1 MGFSA
6 GLFLPTT
13 WLSDL
18 GALSYVGIMGMLSAF
33 GLTGEQPGL
42 TAAVLHSSELSIEG
56 PRFMDTM
63 GMLTGFGL
71 RDWGQAHVSLLLRER
86 LQPAACLHCPE
97 GMGEHVA
104 RTCS

>member
-33 GLTGEQPGL
+33 GLTGEQSWLDVNTLPVN
-42 TAAVLHSSELSIEG
+42 T
-56 PRFMDTM
+56 
-63 GMLTGFGL
+63 
-71 RDWGQAHVSLLLRER
+71 HVS
-86 LQPAACLHCPE
+86 
-97 GMGEHVA
+97 G
-104 RTCS
+104 

>member
-33 GLTGEQPGL
+33 GLTGEQ
-42 TAAVLHSSELSIEG
+42 TWLS
-56 PRFMDTM
+56 M
-63 GMLTGFGL
+63 
-71 RDWGQAHVSLLLRER
+71 
-86 LQPAACLHCPE
+86 
-97 GMGEHVA
+97 
-104 RTCS
+104 